1 MGGLGEMAKQGI
13 RRAFERKEAVMVE
26 LARVMGDMEVLVVQ
40 LVVVTGVVMMQ
51 VLEVATEVV
60 VELPFMVVEGDM
72 VVQVAVDIIH
82 MGGRRFVVF

>member
-1 MGGLGEMAKQGI
+1 
-13 RRAFERKEAVMVE
+13 MVE

-40 LVVVTGVVMMQ
+40 LVVVMGVVMMQ

-72 VVQVAVDIIH
+72 VVQVVVDIIH

>member
-1 MGGLGEMAKQGI
+1 
-13 RRAFERKEAVMVE
+13 MVE
-26 LARVMGDMEVLVVQ
+26 LARVMGDMEVLAVQ

-60 VELPFMVVEGDM
+60 VGLPFMVVEGDM
-72 VVQVAVDIIH
+72 AVQVVVDITH